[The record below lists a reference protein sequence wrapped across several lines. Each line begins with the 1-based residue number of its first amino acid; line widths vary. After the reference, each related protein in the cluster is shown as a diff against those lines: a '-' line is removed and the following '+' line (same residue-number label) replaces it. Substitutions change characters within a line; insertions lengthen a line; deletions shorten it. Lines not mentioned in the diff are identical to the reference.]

1 MNRTLLLI
9 LCDFLLLTLLALT
22 DWQKAAPADAAPK
35 PPATAAVP
43 GAGAATK
50 DDDIVSVMKLSL
62 EDERAQRDQ
71 LSQQLQ
77 TTQTTLS
84 DREKDLSQ
92 TATALAD
99 TRSKVD
105 TLSKQYTEA
114 AADATLT
121 KSQLDQLQRELEKRQ
136 AEAERQAKE
145 LASLEKAQAEARAKI
160 EDLSVTVRVAE
171 QEKQMLRVAADTL
184 KTQVEAER
192 QERIRV
198 QETTTQLA
206 QGVGQLADN
215 SNALT
220 KEIRDNRPINVNV
233 LFNEFLANRVQTSF
247 TGTRPGLFGVRTEGK
262 DTRTVFVT
270 DGRETFALLHIN
282 DTPFSLVE
290 PVWDWNTLKAEFSK
304 AGYRDTADRLVFLA
318 LDPRV
323 AVLPV
328 TSAQLAGLGVKAY
341 PIALEPFKFTEALL
355 IANGGTG
362 YGEVP
367 FKLDP
372 SNPNYVRMDNRLVRR
387 LFGDFAPSRGDLV
400 LSKTGEL
407 LGIMVNSEYCA
418 LVTNFLPSQV
428 IKTGDDLA
436 SRPTSKQFND
446 LGHRLRKLPFKIQ
459 Q

>member
-22 DWQKAAPADAAPK
+22 DWQKAVPADAAPK
-35 PPATAAVP
+35 PPAAAATP

-50 DDDIVSVMKLSL
+50 DDDIVSLMKLSL
-62 EDERAQRDQ
+62 EDERSQRDQ

-77 TTQTTLS
+77 TTQSTLS
-84 DREKDLSQ
+84 EREKALSQ
-92 TATALAD
+92 TSTALAD
-99 TRSKVD
+99 TRTKVD
-105 TLSKQYTEA
+105 ALSQQYTAA
-114 AADATLT
+114 AADASLT
-121 KSQLDQLQRELEKRQ
+121 KEQLAQLQRELEKRQ
-136 AEAERQAKE
+136 LEVERQTKE
-145 LASLEKAQAEARAKI
+145 LASLEKAQGEARAKI
-160 EDLSVTVRVAE
+160 EDLSVTVRVVE

-184 KTQVEAER
+184 KVQVEAER
-192 QERIRV
+192 EERIRV
-198 QETTTQLA
+198 QAATTQLA
-206 QGVGQLADN
+206 QGVGQLAD
-215 SNALT
+215 SSTALT
-220 KEIRDNRPINVNV
+220 KEIRENRPINVNL

-247 TGTRPGLFGVRTEGK
+247 TGTRPGLFGERTESK

-270 DGRETFALLHIN
+270 DGRETFALLHVS

-290 PVWDWNTLKAEFSK
+290 PGWDWNALKAEFSK
-304 AGYRDTADRLVFLA
+304 AGYRSGVDRLVFLA

-328 TSAQLAGLGVKAY
+328 APAQAAALGVKAY
-341 PIALEPFKFTEALL
+341 PIALEPFKFTDALL

-372 SNPNYVRMDNRLVRR
+372 TNPSYVRMDNRLVRR

-446 LGHRLRKLPFKIQ
+446 LSLRLRKLPLRMQ